1 MMLADNS
8 NLGNDSL
15 LLQKH
20 RRYGTIDEEEGDQQ
34 DSSETSPLVASPS
47 RGETT
52 PYPSSFTLF
61 NDLTYSDDDESDD
74 SAWEGSPMDAE
85 ASQAF
90 LDEVQIS
97 IMAQNHNPA
106 HGSSS
111 PQPPMHP
118 LARLDSEND
127 EASILAYSISSF
139 PGEDEGSHQSFG
151 GNTIPYNMSCGSTG
165 SVASAAAVIFRQASP
180 VFGHSA
186 LSKPAFSPPQ
196 SHHFH
201 RYQQQ
206 RHRPEMLPD
215 EHYNGKSRRE
225 ARSDEKE
232 SHKSTLSTSPNSNF
246 HSTFQYYQVFPA
258 KNSYPAT
265 PTPSLANDSPAT
277 SATATD
283 TTLSPSSPPV
293 ASPNDVGI
301 HNSKGSKYGYHKA
314 NNSSGSSRD
323 TKLKKSSP
331 EKNTVSKILSDE
343 ASKKIR
349 RQKRLKKIKKAAEA
363 REAAVQ
369 KVRGVSQFPSLNDG
383 VDDDEENT
391 PNGDG
396 SKQCLPCCGKFG
408 ISKRGWEQ
416 SNDVVF
422 AVIFLTQLMLVS
434 IAAITFGPGALR
446 DKIYG
451 KFHHKDYEPPVED
464 YNPFAGLQSDDV
476 IIMSPY
482 RNHDTNTVKEF
493 DNATKDDWSI
503 SHIDYINVIQLV
515 CIASGYA
522 SVCSLLTLG
531 FMMMLSKSLL
541 HATLILTVAVS
552 LIWTCLGIAFSS
564 YTFIPTLGFVT
575 LCLSFFYTMVVWQ
588 RIPFAATN
596 LSVALKGMRSTLDI
610 PMMGVLILGV
620 SFLWTIWWI
629 CAFVGVFDFLNDDA
643 GLSDDWMGVVIV
655 FFIFSYY
662 WTIQV
667 IKGIAHATVAAI
679 IGKWWSIPED
689 SLPICSGA
697 LRLSLYRNLTTSF
710 GSICLGGLVIGP
722 CILMCRVSTL
732 FQLAQP
738 KVIPRKGNATLPG
751 SSSSCKRCGTSCG
764 CKENMMCSPYSDNI
778 ISRNVNQ
785 WSFSHIGL
793 YGYKFWESGSKAS
806 QLFEARG
813 WTRVVSDDLILT
825 AIFMSSMVIGGSTAC
840 LGLIVEEVDGFS
852 FTSLHKPITTAF
864 LICLFTG
871 FYLSS
876 TFLSIIEGSV
886 SAILVNYAT
895 SPVEFHANHH
905 ILSEEMRSVWKEF
918 WLS

>member
-8 NLGNDSL
+8 NLGNDAL

-20 RRYGTIDEEEGDQQ
+20 RRYGTIDEEEGDHQ

-47 RGETT
+47 HGETT
-52 PYPSSFTLF
+52 PYPASFTLF
-61 NDLTYSDDDESDD
+61 NDLTYSDDDDSDD

-90 LDEVQIS
+90 LDGVQAS
-97 IMAQNHNPA
+97 ITAQNSCHP
-106 HGSSS
+106 HGSSA

-139 PGEDEGSHQSFG
+139 PGEDEGSHQSYG

-165 SVASAAAVIFRQASP
+165 SVASAAAVIFRQTSP
-180 VFGHSA
+180 VFGQSA

-201 RYQQQ
+201 RYHQQ
-206 RHRPEMLPD
+206 RHHPEMLPD
-215 EHYNGKSRRE
+215 EHDREKTRRP
-225 ARSDEKE
+225 ARSDDKE
-232 SHKSTLSTSPNSNF
+232 PHVMTLSTSPNSSF
-246 HSTFQYYQVFPA
+246 LAKFPYYQVFPP
-258 KNSYPAT
+258 KHSYPAT
-265 PTPSLANDSPAT
+265 PTPSLTNDSPAT

-283 TTLSPSSPPV
+283 TTLSPSSPPI
-293 ASPNDVGI
+293 ASPNDGTGNK
-301 HNSKGSKYGYHKA
+301 HLNH
-314 NNSSGSSRD
+314 RD
-323 TKLKKSSP
+323 NDNDAKLKKSSP
-331 EKNTVSKILSDE
+331 ETKTVTKILTEE

-369 KVRGVSQFPSLNDG
+369 KVRGVSQFPSRHDGGDNDEG
-383 VDDDEENT
+383 GTADAGEAN
-391 PNGDG
+391 
-396 SKQCLPCCGKFG
+396 KRCLPFCAKCG
-408 ISKRGWEQ
+408 ISKRGWDQ

-422 AVIFLTQLMLVS
+422 AVIFLTQLLLVS

-451 KFHHKDYEPPVED
+451 KFHHHDYETPVED
-464 YNPFAGLQSDDV
+464 YNPFAGLQTDDV
-476 IIMSPY
+476 IIMSPF
-482 RNHDTNTVKEF
+482 RPHDTNTNQVF
-493 DNATKDDWSI
+493 DSAAKDDWSI

-541 HATLILTVAVS
+541 HATLILTIAVS

-575 LCLSFFYTMVVWQ
+575 LCLSFFYTMIVWE

-610 PMMGVLILGV
+610 PMIGILILGV

-629 CAFVGVFDFLNDDA
+629 CAFVGVFDFLNDDE
-643 GLSDDWMGVVIV
+643 GISDDWMVVVIV
-655 FFIFSYY
+655 FFLFSYY

-667 IKGIAHATVAAI
+667 IKGIAQATVAAI
-679 IGKWWSIPED
+679 IGEWWSLPEN

-722 CILMCRVSTL
+722 CLLMCRVSTL
-732 FQLAQP
+732 LQLAQP
-738 KVIPRKGNATLPG
+738 KVIPRKGNSTLPG
-751 SSSSCKRCGTSCG
+751 SSTSCKPCGTSG
-764 CKENMMCSPYSDNI
+764 GFRENMACSLHSDNI

-785 WSFSHIGL
+785 WSFTYIGL

-876 TFLSIIEGSV
+876 TFLSVIEGSV
-886 SAILVNYAT
+886 NAILVNYAT

-905 ILSEEMRSVWKEF
+905 VLSDEMRSVWKEF